1 MQKIALFEQAASIEQ
16 NNFNE
21 YARAIVIEMV
31 AKPKYMNEEPDKVVV
46 LKNIAALASN
56 LDVYDVILGK
66 QKYLAGD
73 EITLADLFHLPM
85 GTMLASA
92 GTDVL
97 ESKANVAR
105 WFEEIS
111 SMESWVAFKDGVHST
126 A

>member
-1 MQKIALFEQAASIEQ
+1 MQ
-16 NNFNE
+16 
-21 YARAIVIEMV
+21 
-31 AKPKYMNEEPDKVVV
+31 
-46 LKNIAALASN
+46 
-56 LDVYDVILGK
+56 
-66 QKYLAGD
+66 

-105 WFEEIS
+105 YVHVIWLMSCSNLGTRWFEEIS